1 MKKKKRFYG
10 NAKRNQK
17 WTEEEQGRQIDF
29 ADKYIYSE
37 NYSDKYDYLRPKRKP
52 KKNTKEI
59 AAKHL
64 KRLGAVICAFLILG
78 AGYTAMD
85 VYMIRTGIPPVKD
98 AQEERSDNDFSSI
111 ALNLQSEY
119 IDSVS
124 LDGGVMLKAVADNA
138 VNGGFNSVAFD
149 IKRSDGSVGYKSSLA
164 AVDTYGAIAFPA
176 SNLKTST
183 QTLKSNDLLCVGIV
197 SCYLDNLVPDKNR
210 ELALYSTTGAV
221 YRDSKDNT
229 YLNPNKDG
237 TYNYIRD
244 IISEA
249 SEMGITIFI
258 LDGCELPQEISED
271 YNDGFDYIAKRLYQ
285 DIGTQIKLLNAERVH
300 ISRDLI
306 ESEDAAEEII
316 NKFKSDEQD
325 KVYFVSAS
333 AEKEIIK
340 EKLEECGISNYIL
353 TQ

>member
-10 NAKRNQK
+10 NAGRNQK
-17 WTEEEQGRQIDF
+17 WTEEEQGRPIDF

-37 NYSDKYDYLRPKRKP
+37 GYSDKYDYLRPKRKP

-64 KRLGAVICAFLILG
+64 KRLGALLCALLILG

-85 VYMIRTGIPPVKD
+85 VYMIRTGIPPVRD
-98 AQEERSDNDFSSI
+98 AQADRPDKDFSSI
-111 ALNLQSEY
+111 TLNLQGEY

-138 VNGGFNSVAFD
+138 VNGSFNSVVFD
-149 IKRSDGSVGYKSSLA
+149 IKRSEGSVGYKSSLA
-164 AVDTYGAIAFPA
+164 AVDTYGAVAFPA
-176 SNLKTST
+176 SNLKAST
-183 QTLKSNDLLCVGIV
+183 DALKSSDLLCAGIV
-197 SCYLDNLVPDKNR
+197 NCYLDNLVPEQNR
-210 ELALYSTTGAV
+210 ELALYGTTGAI

-229 YLNPNKDG
+229 YLNPNKEG

-244 IISEA
+244 IISETN
-249 SEMGITIFI
+249 EMGITIFI
-258 LDGCELPQEISED
+258 LDGFELPEEISSE
-271 YNDGFDYIAKRLYQ
+271 YNDGFEALSKRLYQ
-285 DIGTQIKLLNAERVH
+285 DIGTSIKLLKAKHVH

-306 ESEDAAEEII
+306 ESEDADEDII
-316 NKFKSDEQD
+316 KKFSSDEQD
-325 KVYFVSAS
+325 IIYLVSAA
-333 AEKEIIK
+333 AEEETIK